1 MLDAYAWPQSVG
13 AGEEVP
19 LHVSTDR
26 GPVDVEVAREG
37 AERRV
42 VWSRTGIVAEAH
54 AVPEGASADGCG
66 WPTALSIPTDAGWR
80 SGYYSVVL
88 RARDETEDAFFVVR
102 PGIRRSPIVLVLSTT
117 TYNAY
122 NDWGGPSLYTGGTRV
137 SFERPLA
144 RGLLSK
150 PEPERRKMQPRLDR
164 EALWFFEWA
173 EPLGLSVW
181 SGGAGWWNWERRF
194 VAWAEREGFELDVA
208 VSQDLERRSDVL
220 DGHRLFVCVGHDEYW
235 SWGMR
240 DALDAFVDA
249 GGNAAILGG
258 NTCFWQI
265 RFEDEARAITSFKYL
280 ADEDPVVGTPDERFV
295 TGAWSDR
302 RIGRPETSTT
312 GLTFTRGGYSRY
324 GLGVPNASGAY
335 TVWRPE
341 HWAFEGT
348 DLHYGDA
355 LGLADTIVAYEVDG
369 CELAIENGLPAPTH
383 ADGAPASLE
392 ILATAPA
399 RLWRQDEQPSR
410 YAHEAG
416 ELENAAAAV
425 FGERWR
431 EELHRFEHNQA
442 CLAVFERPG
451 GGTVFNAGV
460 TDWAYGLG
468 DPAVSRI
475 TRNVLSRLSGRADV
489 PAAAW
494 G

>member
-1 MLDAYAWPQSVG
+1 MLDAYAWPQSVDV
-13 AGEEVP
+13 GEEVP
-19 LHVSTDR
+19 LHLSTDAASF
-26 GPVDVEVAREG
+26 DVEVAREG
-37 AERRV
+37 AERTV
-42 VWSRTGIVAEAH
+42 VWSRDAVAGRAH
-54 AVPEGASADGCG
+54 DVPQDAAADGCG
-66 WPTALSIPTDAGWR
+66 WPPAFAIPVGADWR
-80 SGYYSVVL
+80 SGYYSVTL
-88 RARDETEDAFFVVR
+88 RAGRETADAFFVVR
-102 PGIRRSPIVLVLSTT
+102 PGVRRSPVVLVLSTT

-144 RGLLSK
+144 RGFLRK
-150 PEPERRKMQPRLDR
+150 PEPERRKMQSHPDR
-164 EALWFFEWA
+164 EALWFFRWA

-194 VAWAEREGFELDVA
+194 VAWAEREGFDLDVA
-208 VSQDLERRSDVL
+208 VSQDLERRPDVL

-240 DALDAFVDA
+240 DTLDAFVGA
-249 GGNAAILGG
+249 GGNAAILSG

-265 RFEDEARAITSFKYL
+265 RFEGDARAMTSFKYR
-280 ADEDPVVGTPDERFV
+280 ADEDPVVGTADERFV
-295 TGAWSDR
+295 TGPWSDR
-302 RIGRPETSTT
+302 RIGRPETSTI

-324 GLGVPNASGAY
+324 GLGVPSASGAY
-335 TVWRPE
+335 TVWRPD

-348 DLHYGDA
+348 ELRYGDA
-355 LGLADTIVAYEVDG
+355 LGLGDSIVAYEVDG
-369 CELAIENGLPAPTH
+369 CELALADGVPVPTH

-416 ELENAAAAV
+416 ELENAAEAV
-425 FGERWR
+425 FGDRWR
-431 EELHRFEHNQA
+431 EEVHRLEHNNA

-468 DPAVSRI
+468 DPTVSRI
-475 TRNVLSRLSGRADV
+475 TRNVMSRLSDASR
-489 PAAAW
+489 
-494 G
+494 